1 MPNRRLVS
9 LFLVILLAAGLYACQ
24 QKDATQAQALVRVD
38 GRVVTLEQFERD
50 LEKSLPADQSV
61 SDEERSEMKRS
72 FLVQVIDRELAL
84 AEADRLGLTVS
95 PQEEDAAF
103 QEYRRD
109 YPENTF
115 DQMLGNRG
123 ITLEDWKRELRDGLL
138 MEKVLKEAVYSRVEV
153 SDEEISAYYD
163 EYREEFDRPEQVRAR
178 QILVSS
184 QEEGERVLGL
194 LRQGEE
200 FDIVARKHSLSPD
213 AEEGGDLGFFSR
225 GEMPAEFDAV
235 VFSLAVGR
243 ISDLTQSSYGYHIF
257 KVEEKRKAVRLKLDE
272 VKDDI
277 RQTLR
282 TQKEERAYQQWLH
295 ELRGRAVIEVDWE
308 RL

>member
-1 MPNRRLVS
+1 MFNRRLVPFFLL
-9 LFLVILLAAGLYACQ
+9 LFLAAGLGACQ
-24 QKDATQAQALVRVD
+24 QKDASQAQALVRVD

-50 LEKSLPADQSV
+50 LEKSLPADQTV
-61 SDEERSEMKRS
+61 SEEERSEMKRS

-84 AEADRLGLTVS
+84 AEADRLGLSVS
-95 PQEEDAAF
+95 AQEEEAAF

-115 DQMLGNRG
+115 DQMLKGRN
-123 ITLEDWKRELRDGLL
+123 ITLEDWKKELREGLL
-138 MEKVLKEAVYSRVEV
+138 MEKVLNVAVYSRVEV
-153 SDEEISAYYD
+153 SDEEIAAYYD

-194 LRQGEE
+194 LRQGEDFE
-200 FDIVARKHSLSPD
+200 AVARKYSLSPD

-235 VFSLAVGR
+235 VFSLTPGR
-243 ISDLTQSSYGYHIF
+243 LSDLTQSSYGYHLF
-257 KVEEKRKAVRLKLDE
+257 KVEEKRKAVRLPLNE
-272 VKDDI
+272 VKEDI